1 MATTTVFLLWE
12 AQLPLVC
19 QFCLVLA
26 GRRETKRCSR
36 QKSGFLFS
44 TSGNLVGLN
53 AEADREYRE
62 CSEVWI
68 LSAVYQCAQTIKGS
82 GQSNEGPLCLLG
94 RSCSW
99 TSCGEKIGQTK
110 LVGPSWSTQVGR
122 TGCEKACS
130 RREYERAEEV
140 VGAGRILAAHLGSSS
155 GKPCCIIA
163 QPSTPPIIIIVII
176 THSTAIISSSSTNH
190 IQIVSTIHQNPLT
203 LHVIT
208 ITIKTAIMVD
218 QKSLLTSLQFVLF

>member
-1 MATTTVFLLWE
+1 MNKLW
-12 AQLPLVC
+12 
-19 QFCLVLA
+19 
-26 GRRETKRCSR
+26 GK
-36 QKSGFLFS
+36 
-44 TSGNLVGLN
+44 
-53 AEADREYRE
+53 
-62 CSEVWI
+62 
-68 LSAVYQCAQTIKGS
+68 
-82 GQSNEGPLCLLG
+82 
-94 RSCSW
+94 
-99 TSCGEKIGQTK
+99 K
-110 LVGPSWSTQVGR
+110 LVKPSWSEKSWSNQVGRKNWSTQVGR

-140 VGAGRILAAHLGSSS
+140 VPAGRILAAHLGSSS